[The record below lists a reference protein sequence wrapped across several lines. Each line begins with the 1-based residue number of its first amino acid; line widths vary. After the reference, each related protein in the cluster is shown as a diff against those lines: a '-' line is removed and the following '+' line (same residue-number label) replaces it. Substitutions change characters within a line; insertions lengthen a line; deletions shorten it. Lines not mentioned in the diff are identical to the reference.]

1 MCDLAYPAFTD
12 EDKARE
18 FLEASRWPDGPVCPF
33 CGQLDT
39 VAKLGGSSMGPGWYY
54 CSDCQDKFTVR
65 VGTLYERSHIPLHK
79 WLFATHLLAAS
90 KKGMS
95 ALQLSRMLGITY
107 KSAWFMCHR
116 IREGM
121 SPIKPSPI
129 GGENKVVESDET
141 FIGGKAKN
149 RAYAKKEP
157 KKHTVLTL
165 VERDGESRSFHVANV
180 KAKTLREKIVTTVSS
195 KSHLMTDELA
205 SYEKVGKD
213 FAAHGTVCHSANE
226 YARLG
231 GFIHTNTA
239 ECRFSLMKRAVFGTH
254 HSISE
259 AHLPRYL
266 AEWDFKFNARK
277 ISDGERAA
285 IALKGIE
292 GKRLTYRIPH
302 ETTRTQTAS

>member
-1 MCDLAYPAFTD
+1 MCDLTNPAFTD

-18 FLEASRWPDGPVCPF
+18 FLESSRWADGPVCPF

-39 VAKLGGSSMGPGWYY
+39 VAKLGGKSMGPGWYH
-54 CSDCQDKFTVR
+54 CNDCREKFTVR

-79 WLFATHLLAAS
+79 WLFATHLIISS

-121 SPIKPSPI
+121 TPAKPGPI
-129 GGENKVVESDET
+129 GGQSKVVEADET

-157 KKHTVLTL
+157 KKHAVMTL
-165 VERDGESRSFHVANV
+165 VERDGKSRSFHVANE
-180 KAKTLREKIVTTVSS
+180 KAKTLREKIVTTVSR

-205 SYEKVGKD
+205 SYEKVGKE
-213 FAAHGTVCHSANE
+213 FANHGAVCHSANE
-226 YARLG
+226 YVRDG
-231 GFIHTNTA
+231 GFTHINTA
-239 ECRFSLMKRAVFGTH
+239 ECRFSLMKRAVYGTH

-266 AEWDFKFNARK
+266 AEWDFKWNTRR
-277 ISDGERAA
+277 ISDGERAD

-292 GKRLTYRIPH
+292 GKRLTYRIPREAAH
-302 ETTRTQTAS
+302 A